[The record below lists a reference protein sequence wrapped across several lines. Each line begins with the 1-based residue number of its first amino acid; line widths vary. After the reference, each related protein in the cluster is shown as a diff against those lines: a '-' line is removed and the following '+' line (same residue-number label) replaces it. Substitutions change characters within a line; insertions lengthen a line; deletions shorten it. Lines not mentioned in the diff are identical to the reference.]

1 MTAKNRADIQ
11 TEIAALLADNTAGD
25 ISPLDVRTVH
35 ETSKDSNM
43 NLLDTAGTQTVLGSV
58 NFTGTNLQRN
68 GFDIARSPALR
79 RLILAKS
86 ELPAPSSGVITLA
99 DGIEYVQGD
108 SFSLGADRLVLGENT
123 AYKGIES
130 IIIALTYTG
139 TGDMFTSV
147 DKTIRVSSLSISCA
161 NGRVFNCSTASQKI
175 LRFNDISISSADE
188 YALFTGVNMIIRM
201 TNVSPSSLTTGG
213 ITFAGS
219 FRSFLYEVSAVTIN
233 GGTLFDLSTAT
244 FDAFNINDALI
255 TLNAGTTGISGLASS
270 GNINAGGIASIFNN
284 RFNGAGTPLGTI
296 TVDDA
301 LWQFL
306 SNDDIPDTRPDGLL
320 SMQSNAVATTI
331 DTQSVGVLAAGTWT
345 VKRASQMTGTT
356 AGRLTYDGG
365 KDATLP
371 ITLSVTIEPVSGG
384 SQVMGVLVAR
394 DGVADAD
401 SLRTGTA
408 SPGNP
413 TSISVPWQDVF
424 ATAEFTEV
432 FVTNESGTTNV
443 LASSSIQRVN

>member
-11 TEIAALLADNTAGD
+11 TEIAALLANNTAGD

-35 ETSKDSNM
+35 ETSKDSNL
-43 NLLDTAGTQTVLGSV
+43 NLLDVSGTQTILGAV
-58 NFTGTNLQRN
+58 DHTGALQKSGVDVMRL
-68 GFDIARSPALR
+68 ATKKK
-79 RLILAKS
+79 LILAKS
-86 ELPAPSSGVITLA
+86 ELPTPSSGVITLA
-99 DGIEYVQGD
+99 DNLVYVQGSD
-108 SFSLGADRLVLGENT
+108 FSLGTDRIVFGDNS
-123 AYKGIES
+123 AYQGIES
-130 IIIALTYTG
+130 IVTTLTYTG

-147 DKTIRVSSLSISCA
+147 DKTIRVSNLSISCA

-188 YALFTGVNMIIRM
+188 YGLFTGVNMIIRM

-255 TLNAGTTGISGLASS
+255 TLNAGTTGISGLAASA
-270 GNINAGGIASIFNN
+270 NINAGGIGSIFNN
-284 RFNGAGTPLGTI
+284 RFNGSGTILNNI
-296 TVDDA
+296 TVDDSR
-301 LWQFL
+301 WQFL
-306 SNDDIPDTRPDGLL
+306 SNDDIADTRPDGLL
-320 SMQSNAVATTI
+320 SMQGNAVATTI
-331 DTQSVGVLAAGTWT
+331 VTQSVGVLVAGTWT
-345 VKRASQMTGTT
+345 VKRASQMTGTP

-394 DGVADAD
+394 DGVADVD

-443 LASSSIQRVN
+443 LASSAIERVN

>member
-1 MTAKNRADIQ
+1 MTAKTRADIQ
-11 TEIAALLADNTAGD
+11 TEIDTLLANNTSGD

-35 ETSKDSNM
+35 ETSKDSNL
-43 NLLDTAGTQTVLGSV
+43 NLLDVSGTQTVLGAV
-58 NFTGTNLQRN
+58 DHTGDVQKGGVDLMRL
-68 GFDIARSPALR
+68 ALKKK
-79 RLILAKS
+79 LILAKS
-86 ELPAPSSGVITLA
+86 ELPTPSSGVITLA
-99 DGIEYVQGD
+99 DNLIYVQGAD
-108 SFSLGADRLVLGENT
+108 FSVGTDRVVLGDNT
-123 AYKGIES
+123 AYQGIES
-130 IIIALTYTG
+130 IVTTLTYTG

-147 DKTIRVSSLSISCA
+147 DKTIRVSNLSISCA

-175 LRFNDISISSADE
+175 LRFNDIAIISADE

-233 GGTLFDLSTAT
+233 GGALFDLSTAT

-255 TLNAGTTGISGLASS
+255 TLNAGTTAISGLVTS

-284 RFNGAGTPLGTI
+284 RFNGTGTILNNI

-301 LWQFL
+301 RWQFL
-306 SNDDIPDTRPDGLL
+306 SNDDIADTRADGLL
-320 SMQSNAVATTI
+320 SMQGNAVATTI
-331 DTQSVGVLAAGTWT
+331 NTQSVGVLVAGTWT
-345 VKRASQMTGTT
+345 VKRTSQMTGTT

-424 ATAEFTEV
+424 ATSEFTEV

-443 LASSSIQRVN
+443 LASSAIERVN